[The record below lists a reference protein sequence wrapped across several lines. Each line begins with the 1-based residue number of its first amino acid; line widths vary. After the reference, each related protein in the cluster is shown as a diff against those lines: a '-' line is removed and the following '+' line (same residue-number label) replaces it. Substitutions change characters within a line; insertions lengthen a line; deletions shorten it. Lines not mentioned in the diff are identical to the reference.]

1 MTFVTELRS
10 QSLLPVNQQ
19 VGMFLL
25 RSGPEILQYQRI
37 NHWLQVHFLLL
48 KKEKVNNISLK
59 VSTLFNLTG
68 NGYICW
74 NSGLT
79 CKKLVNK

>member
-1 MTFVTELRS
+1 M
-10 QSLLPVNQQ
+10 
-19 VGMFLL
+19 
-25 RSGPEILQYQRI
+25 
-37 NHWLQVHFLLL
+37 
-48 KKEKVNNISLK
+48 NNISLK

-79 CKKLVNK
+79 CKKLVNKWIKKYVTTGSKGTAGKGKWKEINCTKGNSLKT